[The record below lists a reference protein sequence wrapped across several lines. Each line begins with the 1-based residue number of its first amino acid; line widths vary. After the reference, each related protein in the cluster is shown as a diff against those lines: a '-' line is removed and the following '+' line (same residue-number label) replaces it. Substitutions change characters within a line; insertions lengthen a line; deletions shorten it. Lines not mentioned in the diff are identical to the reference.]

1 MTAFVVVDAVVD
13 VAVVVANDI
22 LESRLFIGWPGIESP
37 LCTGLS
43 TDEESVFTMFVVV
56 VVIIAVVV
64 TAVVVTAVVVTAVV
78 IFDAVVFVSVVF
90 GVVVVVVSAAAAATV
105 VGVASGLGLKLSLS
119 ESSLSK
125 MSTDFEIVVVTR
137 SIFPTLSSLPSNFGL
152 TIVVLLGSAAVAV
165 VEIISL

>member
-13 VAVVVANDI
+13 VAVVAVVVNVDDI
-22 LESRLFIGWPGIESP
+22 LESKLFIGWPGIESP

-43 TDEESVFTMFVVV
+43 TDEGSVSTMVVV
-56 VVIIAVVV
+56 VVIIASVVI
-64 TAVVVTAVVVTAVV
+64 AVV

-152 TIVVLLGSAAVAV
+152 TTVVLLGSAAVAV
-165 VEIISL
+165 VVVVVVEIISL